1 MLMALQFQSSK
12 QDETLGSSAHE
23 TGGALFRSRLN
34 KDPFASLDYRKMSTC
49 SDSNQVFIPVSRFF
63 DHYPRKLSGVR
74 KKGEMESKIT
84 TGIDGWGSE
93 GFVKRFQR
101 YSYEW
106 WCRFRIY
113 VPCMFPPIA
122 IFLFRELYLEG
133 YDLIKT
139 IVSKLKYYKTRQDAE
154 FHKNTFKE
162 DQKCH

>member
-23 TGGALFRSRLN
+23 TGGVLFRSRLN

-101 YSYEW
+101 YSYER

-113 VPCMFPPIA
+113 VPCMSPPHCNLPFQEI
-122 IFLFRELYLEG
+122 IPRGL
-133 YDLIKT
+133 
-139 IVSKLKYYKTRQDAE
+139 
-154 FHKNTFKE
+154 
-162 DQKCH
+162 